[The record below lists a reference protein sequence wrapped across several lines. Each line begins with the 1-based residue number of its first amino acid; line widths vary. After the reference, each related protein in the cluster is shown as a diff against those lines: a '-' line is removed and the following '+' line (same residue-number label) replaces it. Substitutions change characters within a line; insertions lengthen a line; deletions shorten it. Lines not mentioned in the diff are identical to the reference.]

1 VLIGNNVLIGKGC
14 ADVLIKTI
22 ATKGIHPQD
31 LRDKMNVS
39 VSEHLNPI
47 AIGTH
52 QHISTSAH
60 QHIEK
65 LAHQIISLP
74 IAIGF

>member
-1 VLIGNNVLIGKGC
+1 MMENNVLIGKGC
-14 ADVLIKTI
+14 ANVLIKTI

-31 LRDKMNVS
+31 LRDKTNVS

-52 QHISTSAH
+52 EHISTS
-60 QHIEK
+60 K
-65 LAHQIISLP
+65 N
-74 IAIGF
+74 